1 MEDKSSHHSIDKLS
15 EKKFSTPFKNEENTR
30 TQKNESEHVLVSS
43 DNILNCSS
51 STDSSSSSYSCD
63 DNIAKDID
71 KLDVLSKN
79 FDPLSAL
86 YCKEITQIKN
96 VVVNAPVLDNVAT
109 FEALY
114 NKKISSNKDAKHRTE
129 TKKGELLAKSDV
141 DYSSA
146 RNFTPDQMPVAGTK
160 KELNNVI
167 KFMKKQ
173 ANGIGPM
180 SALQKCIET
189 GRRIKVVI
197 RGNFNNTQ

>member
-1 MEDKSSHHSIDKLS
+1 MEDNSSHHSIDKLS
-15 EKKFSTPFKNEENTR
+15 EKKFSTPFKNEENTQ
-30 TQKNESEHVLVSS
+30 TQNNESEHVLVSS

-51 STDSSSSSYSCD
+51 TDSSSSSDTCD
-63 DNIAKDID
+63 ANIVKDID

-86 YCKEITQIKN
+86 YCKEITKIKN

-114 NKKISSNKDAKHRTE
+114 NKKNSSNKDARHTTE
-129 TKKGELLAKSDV
+129 TKKGELLAKSDI

-173 ANGIGPM
+173 ANGIGPI
-180 SALQKCIET
+180 SNLQKCIET

-197 RGNFNNTQ
+197 RGNFNNRQ

>member
-1 MEDKSSHHSIDKLS
+1 MQRGVICDVCVGKHIARDGRQCGIGADA
-15 EKKFSTPFKNEENTR
+15 T
-30 TQKNESEHVLVSS
+30 TQRSG
-43 DNILNCSS
+43 
-51 STDSSSSSYSCD
+51 
-63 DNIAKDID
+63 NIAKDID

-86 YCKEITQIKN
+86 YCKEITKIKN
-96 VVVNAPVLDNVAT
+96 VVFNAPVLDNVAT

-129 TKKGELLAKSDV
+129 TKKGELLAKSDI

-167 KFMKKQ
+167 KFMRKQ